1 MFLFGLLAWLY
12 VVAMQVSHPEY
23 LHMALTHMDVF
34 PLNLR
39 VDLTGIFGFV
49 ISALGF
55 SLSQLTLTSERL

>member
-1 MFLFGLLAWLY
+1 
-12 VVAMQVSHPEY
+12 
-23 LHMALTHMDVF
+23 MDVF